1 MRIFGLVGRSG
12 AGKTTLIEKLVA
24 ALRRRGLTVSTLKHA
39 HHGFDMDRPGKDTW
53 RHREAG
59 AEEVMVVSG
68 DRWAL
73 LHEIRDEP
81 EPLLE
86 DLVGLMK
93 PVDLVLIEGFHT
105 HGHPTLEVHRPEAGH
120 ALMWRDGSDIVAV
133 ASNEPLS
140 GVGVPV
146 LDLDDVEAIADFVER
161 RMPQLPAFAGAASA
175 RRGEVVHHPGQ
186 ICEHVSD

>member
-24 ALRRRGLTVSTLKHA
+24 ELRRRGLSISTMKHA

-59 AEEVMVVSG
+59 AEEVLVVSG
-68 DRWAL
+68 GRWAL

-81 EPLLE
+81 TPPLERL
-86 DLVGLMK
+86 LAVMK

-133 ASNEPLS
+133 ASNEPLA
-140 GVGVPV
+140 GIGVPV

-161 RMPQLPAFAGAASA
+161 RMPQLPEVRGAVPA
-175 RRGEVVHHPGQ
+175 
-186 ICEHVSD
+186 